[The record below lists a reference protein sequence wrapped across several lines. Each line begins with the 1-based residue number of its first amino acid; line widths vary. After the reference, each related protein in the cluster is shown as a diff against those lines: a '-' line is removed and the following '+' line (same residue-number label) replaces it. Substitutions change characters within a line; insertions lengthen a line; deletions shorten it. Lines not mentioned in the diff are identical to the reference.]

1 MQKLN
6 VQLSVFIIQ
15 SSSRIKVLRE
25 LNISDPL
32 LRELHAFYCENGAL
46 FCESNRFF
54 FAKYRESLAL
64 NGFILEKLKYF
75 TCENDPNLAFVKARL
90 HVFIW
95 LNQYKKIRHST

>member
-1 MQKLN
+1 MR
-6 VQLSVFIIQ
+6 FIAKMVRY
-15 SSSRIKVLRE
+15 SAKVT
-25 LNISDPL
+25 
-32 LRELHAFYCENGAL
+32 G
-46 FCESNRFF
+46 FF